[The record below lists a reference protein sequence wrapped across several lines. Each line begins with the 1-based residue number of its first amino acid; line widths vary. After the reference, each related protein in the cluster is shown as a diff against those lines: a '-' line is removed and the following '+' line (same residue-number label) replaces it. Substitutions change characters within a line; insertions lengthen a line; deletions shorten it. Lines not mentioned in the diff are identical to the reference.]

1 MSAGLD
7 AARGQG
13 STVAALVGKSI
24 TSVVAWTHGVVHVT
38 EVNFTGGPYY
48 VKWKQGRCE
57 IGGTAEWDTGT
68 VITS

>member
-38 EVNFTGGPYY
+38 VKSVGPPS
-48 VKWKQGRCE
+48 
-57 IGGTAEWDTGT
+57 GTQEP
-68 VITS
+68 S